1 MSKYLVAPPP
11 NGLHHTATIVTQNS
25 DYNSLHWVFVEY
37 FLVSLKRK
45 LYLNKCWVLS
55 NATGLVIWMLKSR
68 FSICLALFDWIQFYP
83 EKSNEQDARCQNFNS
98 AKLILYWKGEE
109 ILLVKILPSSSQKG
123 RYTKKI
129 PQPLSFREG
138 FKKKKIW
145 NFPDLVWPTHP
156 TPVIAKNLGEKCMLL
171 KCFLSNF
178 ETFFFDS
185 ISNWEL

>member
-98 AKLILYWKGEE
+98 AKLILYWKGGE

-138 FKKKKIW
+138 FKKKKSGIFQIW
-145 NFPDLVWPTHP
+145 SDPP
-156 TPVIAKNLGEKCMLL
+156 TPPL
-171 KCFLSNF
+171 
-178 ETFFFDS
+178 
-185 ISNWEL
+185 